1 MILLDSN
8 TIIYFASP
16 GFADHRRE
24 YSSFD
29 LAASAV
35 SRIEVLG
42 YHSLEQDKEKDFE
55 NYFASILVL
64 EITSEVVER
73 AIWLRQQRKMGL
85 GDAVVAATALVHKLT
100 LATRNTR
107 DFKWITSL
115 SLVDPF
121 EDTAPSQ
128 D

>member
-16 GFADHRRE
+16 GFSDHRSE
-24 YSSFD
+24 YSKYD

-42 YHSLEQDKEKDFE
+42 YHSLEQDKRQDFQE
-55 NYFASILVL
+55 YFASIVVI
-64 EITSEVVER
+64 EITSDVVER
-73 AIWLRQQRKMGL
+73 AISLRQEKNIGL
-85 GDAVVAATALVHKLT
+85 GDAIVAATALVHDLT
-100 LATRNTR
+100 LATRNTK

-115 SLVDPF
+115 RVVDPF
-121 EDTAPSQ
+121 VEQ

>member
-16 GFADHRRE
+16 GFAEHRKE
-24 YSSFD
+24 YSKFD

-42 YHSLEQDKEKDFE
+42 YHSLDQDKEKDFE
-55 NYFASILVL
+55 DYFGSIVVL
-64 EITSEVVER
+64 DMTSEVVQQ
-73 AIWLRQQRKMGL
+73 AIWLRQQRKIGL
-85 GDAVVAATALVHKLT
+85 GDAIVAATALVHELT
-100 LATRNTR
+100 LATRNTK
-107 DFKWITSL
+107 DFKWINALTL
-115 SLVDPF
+115 IDPF
-121 EDTAPSQ
+121 EDTAPPQ

>member
-16 GFADHRRE
+16 GFADHRME
-24 YSSFD
+24 YAKYD

-42 YHSLEQDKEKDFE
+42 YHSLEGNQEKDFE
-55 NYFASILVL
+55 DYFASIVVL
-64 EITSEVVER
+64 EMTSEVVER
-73 AIWLRQQRKMGL
+73 AIWLRQQRKIGL
-85 GDAVVAATALVHKLT
+85 GDAIVAATGLVHDLT
-100 LATRNTR
+100 LATRNTK

-115 SLVDPF
+115 TLIDPF
-121 EDTAPSQ
+121 EDLAQSQ

>member
-24 YSSFD
+24 YSEFP
-29 LAASAV
+29 LAASVV

-55 NYFASILVL
+55 DYFASILVL
-64 EITSEVVER
+64 DMTSEVVER
-73 AIWLRQQRKMGL
+73 AIGLRQQRKIGL
-85 GDAVVAATALVHKLT
+85 GDAIVAATALVHELT
-100 LATRNTR
+100 LATRNTK
-107 DFKWITSL
+107 DFKWIDSL
-115 SLVDPF
+115 KLIDPF
-121 EDTAPSQ
+121 AD
-128 D
+128 